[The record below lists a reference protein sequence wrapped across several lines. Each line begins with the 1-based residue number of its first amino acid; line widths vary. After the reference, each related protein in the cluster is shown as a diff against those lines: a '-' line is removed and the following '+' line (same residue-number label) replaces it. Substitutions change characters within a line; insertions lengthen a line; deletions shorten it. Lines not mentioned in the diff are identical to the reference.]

1 MAKIYYSVHEPKDK
15 ELFPIII
22 KLIESFQGS
31 THKGNFPFRTDKN
44 GNAIIYVDGNDEY
57 VYSIDGSSVEQE
69 EEKVYMDQSGASWFK
84 QMRGDGEPSDP
95 IKASNRWKILIRK
108 LSDYFYENNFFFYC
122 DNTQETINNIS
133 DDNAIAVVKR
143 ILETF
148 FPCEKGNVEWKVTN
162 KKAQYVY
169 AASLRF
175 EVSKFGVPQPV
186 LGSLYF
192 TKNLDNTLD
201 LLSVE
206 DAKRLDSSLSEVLE
220 DKEYTVEGAADS
232 LDSTLNTLYGILAS
246 REHLERNIVFN
257 DQNRKVIENIVNPSR
272 GAGGDERAMEQDE
285 EVPIEIAKATV
296 NTLFKIK
303 VNAKTVNIYF
313 NDFTHRK
320 DPVLCADI
328 LFDKITL
335 RCLACQKELIH
346 SSIVNYKDKT
356 GKPHKAELLFDG
368 NKIKLRD
375 PSTHNDIPYGEAIKA
390 IKESVF
396 RKHLLRVACE
406 SCGGRGSCVGY
417 VCEGKQIVV
426 KNLDDP
432 DSSEPIIRCMDC
444 VFPESFIVINNEAY
458 TPNSVFYD
466 VNDHSLRL
474 VEDKNGERCT
484 CEICG
489 RDYFEKPEN
498 DPGVCALC
506 ASLSDTDPLAYGYQ
520 NLLYRKHKGFLPI
533 SARLSAATKRCAEDQ
548 SVIVFKIGEKYYVFD
563 KIDSLLKNTRT
574 LTKTVS
580 GKRGN

>member
-22 KLIESFQGS
+22 NLIESFRGS
-31 THKGNFPFRTDKN
+31 VHKGNFPFRTEKN

-57 VYSIDGSSVEQE
+57 VYSIGGSSAEQE

-346 SSIVNYKDKT
+346 SSIVNYMDKA
-356 GKPHKAELLFDG
+356 GNARKAELLFDG

-396 RKHLLRVACE
+396 RKHLLRVQCNLF
-406 SCGGRGSCVGY
+406 GGRGACAGY

-426 KNLDDP
+426 KDLVHP
-432 DSSEPIIRCMDC
+432 DAEEPIIRCKDC
-444 VFPESFIVINNEAY
+444 AFPESFVIMNSEAY
-458 TPNSVFYD
+458 TPSSVFYD

-474 VEDKNGERCT
+474 IEDNGGGRCT
-484 CEICG
+484 CSICG
-489 RDYFEKPEN
+489 REFYKQQRAQQE
-498 DPGVCALC
+498 VCSLC
-506 ASLSDTDPLAYGYQ
+506 ASLSDSNADVVKTQ
-520 NLLYRKHKGFLPI
+520 RELYKKHKNILPF
-533 SARLSAATKRCAEDQ
+533 AVRMAGGAKRCTEDQ
-548 SVIVFKIGEKYYVFD
+548 SAIVFKVGERYYAFN
-563 KIDSLLKNTRT
+563 KIDAILKDTRT
-574 LTKTVS
+574 LTKTDS
-580 GKRGN
+580 GKRGK